1 MARNLGTY
9 AIREFLISSWPTAD
23 VGDYAVVEK
32 TATVYRYTPEGWID
46 SGSPA
51 DSIGKDYTA
60 ESEGT
65 GEGDVFKE
73 QVGTAFK
80 FRSIKAG
87 TNVTVVESD
96 GEITI
101 SSAGSEW
108 EGWSG
113 KVATFNL
120 LPDAT
125 EHDNEVWLVLQ
136 SSGVPILNY
145 HSDGLYVSTGTAW
158 DFLGPV
164 PDAYMDTVFRVY
176 NNTDGSKQIAFDA
189 SHVGTGQ
196 TRTITMPDK
205 NIDLTDAV
213 FSDSPSSTV
222 GNVLISDN
230 VDGRHLS
237 DSGIASSKL
246 VQGDSDTATVGHVAT
261 ISNVDGKHVS
271 DSGIVS
277 ADLIISDIASTVDGD
292 FLVCNSTTGRHAKVL
307 GSAEV
312 SLSQYITIDIT
323 SADGTVPSYKYRGV
337 ILTGSLPANRI
348 VTLPTAI
355 YGMDVINNCT
365 GAYYVYIKTA
375 SGTGVYSAPG
385 DVRDVYCDGINVLN
399 LHCDAP
405 RILVLALEADYTQA
419 SGTTGTKMQLV
430 AANDA
435 LAEWSTANDRF
446 IAKNSCTVTI
456 DPYIRVDGTS
466 MSGTYGYTV
475 YVNGS
480 LRYTKYTFAGASIT
494 SVRTNSGSTVLLN
507 AGDYLEILSLVE
519 TGTSMSVKTSSSIK
533 LIVE

>member
-23 VGDYAVVEK
+23 VGDYAIVEK

-87 TNVTVVESD
+87 TNVTVVEGD

-164 PDAYMDTVFRVY
+164 PDAYMDTVFRIY
-176 NNTDGSKQIAFDA
+176 NNTDGSKQVAFDA

-213 FSDSPSSTV
+213 FSDSASATV
-222 GNVLISDN
+222 GN
-230 VDGRHLS
+230 
-237 DSGIASSKL
+237 
-246 VQGDSDTATVGHVAT
+246 VAT

-277 ADLIISDIASTVDGD
+277 ADLIISDIASAVDGD

-307 GSAEV
+307 DSAEV
-312 SLSQYITIDIT
+312 SLSQYTTIDIT

-337 ILTGSLPANRI
+337 IITGSPSANRT

-355 YGMDVINNCT
+355 YGMEVINNCT
-365 GAYYVYIKTA
+365 GAYYVTIKTA

-385 DVRDVYCDGINVLN
+385 DVWNVYCDGTNILPIKKLTARVIRGVRTATQSLTAGSIARFQPTVVTGDVLSE
-399 LHCDAP
+399 
-405 RILVLALEADYTQA
+405 I
-419 SGTTGTKMQLV
+419 TTGTLTVKNAGV
-430 AANDA
+430 VTVD
-435 LAEWSTANDRF
+435 STINVVGA
-446 IAKNSCTVTI
+446 SGVSV
-456 DPYIRVDGTS
+456 IRVH
-466 MSGTYGYTV
+466 
-475 YVNGS
+475 
-480 LRYTKYTFAGASIT
+480 
-494 SVRTNSGSTVLLN
+494 VLLN
-507 AGDYLEILSLVE
+507 GAEVLSESTPPFLTFYFRSNISTRVVVAAGDTLAVWVTL
-519 TGTSMSVKTSSSIK
+519 TGANGDIQVADSVVRFVI
-533 LIVE
+533 E

>member
-23 VGDYAVVEK
+23 VGDYAIVEK

-365 GAYYVYIKTA
+365 GAYYVTIKTA
-375 SGTGVYSAPG
+375 AGTGVISYG
-385 DVRDVYCDGINVLN
+385 NDRLTVYCDGTNIGLVKANEN
-399 LHCDAP
+399 LP
-405 RILVLALEADYTQA
+405 VGIERRTADYFAGYPVYAKKIDTGSLPNA
-419 SGTTGTKMQLV
+419 TTKTTPHGITGAFTAIAHSGTAWT
-430 AANDA
+430 AANVSIPLPHVSNVTSD
-435 LAEWSTANDRF
+435 NF
-446 IAKNSCTVTI
+446 VTI
-456 DPYIRVDGTS
+456 IMDATNVIAITTQDRSSYSKSHITIK
-466 MSGTYGYTV
+466 
-475 YVNGS
+475 YV
-480 LRYTKYTFAGASIT
+480 KVAP
-494 SVRTNSGSTVLLN
+494 
-507 AGDYLEILSLVE
+507 
-519 TGTSMSVKTSSSIK
+519 
-533 LIVE
+533 